1 MAKRL
6 KIPTLLVISENPSVR
21 FWVKKHLSEQY
32 FVIDAQRRGEAILTI
47 RSSPLDFIIL
57 DSEFQDFDPIELAKE
72 IRQELKEG
80 ITPILL
86 VTGRLKKTYLKQA
99 ADAGVSDFL
108 SSQLDGGELKMKIE
122 SGKKAAASRDKT
134 AELSTSIQAPKQKA
148 ASSLKNKSVIPDSAL
163 RLLAAAKIEQLSVIL
178 LLIRIDRFQE
188 LPLSETHL
196 QELSDLIQDHLR
208 PSDLLIP
215 STEGQF
221 IALLPDLAIKEA
233 EQIAEKLRSSVQR
246 NRFES
251 EKGPFHLTISI
262 ALSPLESSETFF
274 TRMIDSAVK
283 ALKSAQNTTIS
294 LKEPL

>member
-21 FWVKKHLSEQY
+21 FWVKKHLSEHY
-32 FVIDAQRRGEAILTI
+32 FVIDAQRRGEAIATI
-47 RSSPLDFIIL
+47 RTSPLDFIIL
-57 DSEFQDFDPIELAKE
+57 DSEFQDFNPLDLAKE

-86 VTGRLKKTYLKQA
+86 VTGRLKKSYLKQA
-99 ADAGVSDFL
+99 EAAGVSGFL
-108 SSQLDGGELKMKIE
+108 SSQLDGDELKQKIE
-122 SGKKAAASRDKT
+122 TGKKAAASRDKT
-134 AELSTSIQAPKQKA
+134 TELSTAIQAPKQKT
-148 ASSLKNKSVIPDSAL
+148 ASSLKNKAIVPDSAL

-178 LLIRIDRFQE
+178 FLIQIDRFRE
-188 LPLSETHL
+188 LSHNESHL
-196 QELSDLIQDHLR
+196 HELSDLIQDHLR
-208 PSDLLIP
+208 ASDLLIP

-221 IALLPDLAIKEA
+221 ILLLPDIAMKEA
-233 EQIAEKLRSSVQR
+233 EQIAEKLRADVQR
-246 NRFES
+246 SRFES
-251 EKGPFHLTISI
+251 EKGPFHLTVSI

>member
-21 FWVKKHLSEQY
+21 FWVKKHLSEYY
-32 FVIDAQRRGEAILTI
+32 FVIDAQRKGEALATI
-47 RSSPLDFIIL
+47 RTSPLDFIIL
-57 DSEFQDFDPIELAKE
+57 DSEFQDFNPLELAKE

-80 ITPILL
+80 ITPILF
-86 VTGRLKKTYLKQA
+86 VTGRLKKSYLKQA

-108 SSQLDGGELKMKIE
+108 SSQLDGEELKSKIE

-134 AELSTSIQAPKQKA
+134 AELSTAIQAPKQTA
-148 ASSLKNKSVIPDSAL
+148 PSLKNKSVIPDSAL
-163 RLLAAAKIEQLSVIL
+163 RLLAAAKIERLSVIL
-178 LLIRIDRFQE
+178 LLLRIDRFQE
-188 LPLSETHL
+188 FPLSETHL

-221 IALLPDLAIKEA
+221 LLLLPDIAMKEA
-233 EQIAEKLRSSVQR
+233 EQIAEKLRAEVQR
-246 NRFES
+246 TRFES
-251 EKGPFHLTISI
+251 EKGLFHLTVSI
-262 ALSPLESSETFF
+262 AVSPLESSESFF